1 MENQALETVLRHHR
15 KFATRLVLDPFGGG
29 LRKRKGGRIPPASQ
43 KLPAY
48 TSSNKGRSYRSLP
61 AKNNLQDPRF
71 KNYSQKEIN

>member
-29 LRKRKGGRIPPASQ
+29 LRKRKGGRILPASQ

-48 TSSNKGRSYRSLP
+48 TSSNKAIARYLL
-61 AKNNLQDPRF
+61 KTIYKTQDLRIIP
-71 KNYSQKEIN
+71 KTKIN